1 MRRLPVSNLWVQKV
15 DIGLNELSR
24 LDELDELAIQKYLHS
39 MTGTSLK
46 RPARGRK
53 KLWRMRDARTGRYL
67 SVERMPSATA
77 AVTKEVSR
85 VLDLKTNSVS
95 VLLDALKA
103 ATKRSRDDGTALQ
116 FTVEVTP
123 GGEPRIVEAP
133 PEGVGEGE
141 EAAERALTEALQAA
155 RSRGRTLAADILS
168 QPEMVSAEELAR
180 RLGTTR
186 ATVNSKRQAH
196 QVLGLQG
203 ATRGFRYPDWQIDRD
218 GRPFASLPKLFAV
231 LGESPWGVYRF
242 LMQQHGELGGL
253 SGREAL
259 QRGLDR
265 EVIEAAQ
272 STVRDFA

>member
-1 MRRLPVSNLWVQKV
+1 MMPQLRCLPSWYPQ
-15 DIGLNELSR
+15 GANELSK
-24 LDELDELAIQKYLHS
+24 LDELDETALQQYLS
-39 MTGTSLK
+39 GMTETSLD
-46 RPARGRK
+46 RTARSRK
-53 KLWRMRDARTGRYL
+53 KLWRMRNVHTGQYL
-67 SVERMPSATA
+67 SVKRMSSASSV
-77 AVTKEVSR
+77 VTREVSR

-123 GGEPRIVEAP
+123 SGELRIVELPAESLGES
-133 PEGVGEGE
+133 EGG
-141 EAAERALTEALQAA
+141 AERELKEALEAA
-155 RSRGRTLAADILS
+155 RSRGRTLAADILAL
-168 QPEMVSAEELAR
+168 PEMVTAEELAR

-203 ATRGFRYPDWQIDRD
+203 ATRGYRYPDWQIDRD

-231 LGESPWGVYRF
+231 LGDSPWGVYRF
-242 LMQQHGELGGL
+242 LMQHHGELGGL

>member
-1 MRRLPVSNLWVQKV
+1 MRRLPVFNLWMHRE
-15 DIGLNELSR
+15 DISLNELSR
-24 LDELDELAIQKYLHS
+24 LDELDEMTLQEYLHE
-39 MTGTSLK
+39 MAGTSLN

-67 SVERMPSATA
+67 SVERMPAATV
-77 AVTKEVSR
+77 AVTREVSR

-123 GGEPRIVEAP
+123 GGEPRIVEALA
-133 PEGVGEGE
+133 EGMGDGE
-141 EAAERALTEALQAA
+141 EAAGRDLTEALEAA
-155 RSRGRTLAADILS
+155 RNRGRTLAADILS
-168 QPEMVSAEELAR
+168 QPGMLSAEAFAR
-180 RLGTTR
+180 QLGTTR

-203 ATRGFRYPDWQIDRD
+203 ATRGFRYPDWQIDQD

-231 LGESPWGVYRF
+231 LGDSPWGVYRF